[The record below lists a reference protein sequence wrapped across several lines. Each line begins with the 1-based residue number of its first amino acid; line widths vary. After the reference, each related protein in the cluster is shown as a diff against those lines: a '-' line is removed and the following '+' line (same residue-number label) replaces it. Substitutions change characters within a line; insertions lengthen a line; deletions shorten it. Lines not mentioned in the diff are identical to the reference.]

1 MVSIHLIS
9 NKFVILG
16 FLFGAIWFF
25 YGLRREDRGI
35 KNLAL
40 YILIFSALMTIVTY
54 FSGHNSEE
62 IVEKI
67 SGISHEALEIHEKV
81 AILPFSLSIVTGILS
96 AVHLFKNSKFLSWA
110 VLILSL
116 LTSSTALGTAYWG
129 GEIRHHEEL
138 RLNQSIE

>member
-9 NKFVILG
+9 NMFVILG

-54 FSGHNSEE
+54 FSGHNAEE

-67 SGISHEALEIHEKV
+67 SGVSHEALEIHDKV
-81 AILPFSLSIVTGILS
+81 AILTFSLSIVTGILS

-116 LTSSTALGTAYWG
+116 LTSATALGTAYWG
-129 GEIRHHEEL
+129 GKIRHHEEL